1 MLQYTVTVTF
11 ATDDHLTDPDAI
23 RDELTS
29 WLERACTR
37 GTSHRCRR
45 RGRPM
50 IAAAIYARKST
61 KDDNTDEA
69 KSVTRQTT
77 SARAFIATKPGWS
90 LDDEHIYVDD
100 GVSGSLFTSRP
111 EFQRMMRD
119 AAAGV
124 FHVLVF
130 FDPDRFGRN
139 SEKADAALR
148 DLDEYGVEI
157 YDSSTGQRF
166 DLDSRYFRELDRL
179 SGTA

>member
-1 MLQYTVTVTF
+1 
-11 ATDDHLTDPDAI
+11 
-23 RDELTS
+23 
-29 WLERACTR
+29 
-37 GTSHRCRR
+37 
-45 RGRPM
+45 M
-50 IAAAIYARKST
+50 IAAVYARKST

-100 GVSGSLFTSRP
+100 GVSGSLFTSRR
-111 EFQRMMRD
+111 EFQRMTRD

-130 FDPDRFGRN
+130 FDLDRFGRN

-148 DLDEYGVEI
+148 DLD
-157 YDSSTGQRF
+157 DTAWRSTTAPPASG
-166 DLDSRYFRELDRL
+166 LISIRL
-179 SGTA
+179 KAT